1 MGIEDIQEKFDLF
14 KKTNITLETSVEEKR
29 KIIEENKNKK
39 ALIRI
44 KDLPGRYTLG
54 IIVPKNGI
62 FFGLKTLEHKTERD
76 YCEVIGY
83 KDLSELIIYQK

>member
-1 MGIEDIQEKFDLF
+1 MGIEDIEEKFGIF

-39 ALIRI
+39 ALIKI
-44 KDLPGRYTLG
+44 KDMSERYTLG

-62 FFGLKTLEHKTERD
+62 FFGIKTIKPKTEHN
-76 YCEVIGY
+76 YCEVISY
-83 KDLSELIIYQK
+83 KELSELILYHK